1 MDNMQKE
8 GLHLNS
14 HTKMTYFAV
23 LSTINL
29 YNKPWR
35 CTTHLWFFMLKVSW
49 FLCSHV

>member
-23 LSTINL
+23 LFTINL
-29 YNKPWR
+29 GDAQLI
-35 CTTHLWFFMLKVSW
+35 CGL
-49 FLCSHV
+49 LC